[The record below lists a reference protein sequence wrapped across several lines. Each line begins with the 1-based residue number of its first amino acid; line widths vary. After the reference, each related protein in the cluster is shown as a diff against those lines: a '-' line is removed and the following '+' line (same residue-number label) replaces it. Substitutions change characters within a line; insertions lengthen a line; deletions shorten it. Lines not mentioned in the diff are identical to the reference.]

1 MIQHRSRN
9 RFVAL
14 AVAAALTA
22 GLAGMVRSEEASA
35 EEKARLHKLDT
46 GPATIDVSKYP
57 AEQQAAYPLFQKKCV
72 QCHKIARAINS
83 NFVLPGEWER
93 YIKRMMYKPNSK
105 LKEDD
110 AKTIYRFLA
119 YDSSVRKADSL
130 RVHLASLPDSSR
142 KEQLDKIH
150 KVNPGFKEE
159 K

>member
-1 MIQHRSRN
+1 MA
-9 RFVAL
+9 VL
-14 AVAAALTA
+14 VAAIVTA
-22 GLAGMVRSEEASA
+22 GVAGLVRSEETPA

-57 AEQQAAYPLFQKKCV
+57 AEQKSAYTLFQKKCA
-72 QCHKIARAINS
+72 QCHKIARPINS
-83 NFVLPGEWER
+83 TFVLPGEWER

-110 AKTIYRFLA
+110 GKTIYRFLT

-130 RVHLASLPDSSR
+130 RVHLKNLPAPDR
-142 KEQLDKIH
+142 DEALDKIH
-150 KVNPGFKEE
+150 KVNPAFVE